1 MHTSPHKDQKY
12 IEALLNNN
20 SLLIEEIYQK
30 WGPDVRKF
38 VLKNNGSLEEANDL
52 FQESLETLLD
62 KAKTEK
68 FVLTA
73 PLGSFLY
80 YVYRN
85 KWYNKL
91 KIKKRKEVI
100 IEDLTRYINETESKQ
115 IADELTLF
123 EKRLEVFSACFK
135 KLSEKCQNVLNG
147 RYENGMNS
155 EEMMQF
161 FKLPSI
167 SAVNKGMFDCR
178 KTLKKYIMEH
188 PQFKVLY
195 LD

>member
-91 KIKKRKEVI
+91 KIKKRNEVI
-100 IEDLTRYINETESKQ
+100 IEDINRYIYEQEGKQ
-115 IADELTLF
+115 AADELSLF
-123 EKRLEVFSACFK
+123 EKRLKIFNTCFE
-135 KLSEKCQNVLNG
+135 KLSDRCQKVLNG
-147 RYENGMNS
+147 RYEKGMNS
-155 EEMMQF
+155 EEIMNF
-161 FKLPSI
+161 LNIPSI
-167 SAVNKGMFDCR
+167 TAVNKGMFNCR
-178 KTLKKYIMEH
+178 KTLKKYITEH
-188 PQFKVLY
+188 PQFKDLY
-195 LD
+195 L